1 MACLN
6 APTLISG
13 GFRWHFLLAIP
24 ITSCVTL
31 GVAYIP
37 IAGSTFGVAANVM
50 VGLLSSFVLIAV
62 VNSQFIATPEHK
74 KLNQSVGP
82 PVVAT
87 GFLFFGLIFL
97 YITLTA
103 QYSSSAIGLLLPA
116 AEAILKFSV
125 LLVLTHSCCKH
136 YYEPKANFLA
146 QFELTKQANAA
157 NPETDRPSAPG
168 ASSDPPLRGDIEVVY
183 GNITAGLA
191 IVVGNATFA
200 ATLVEVLVTPD
211 SQGWI
216 VGIVTSSVQ
225 GIFVGTGLVH
235 RCEMWAI
242 ARLKL
247 DSRYYGG
254 RTALDEIFTHSGG
267 SSAASIVVLSIG
279 CLRAATFGDVRAIV
293 WYDVSPLVVWVM
305 LAQVSCGF
313 VSSVLVEALNR
324 FCGLGTFVTRSF
336 PPGHPLC
343 YASERRNFELS
354 SYVFTL
360 GMCCSLI
367 YLCFLVFLDP
377 EFVTGISR
385 GFNPAGSDIWVQPL
399 AVRLGVTNSTE
410 LAV

>member
-1 MACLN
+1 
-6 APTLISG
+6 
-13 GFRWHFLLAIP
+13 
-24 ITSCVTL
+24 
-31 GVAYIP
+31 
-37 IAGSTFGVAANVM
+37 
-50 VGLLSSFVLIAV
+50 
-62 VNSQFIATPEHK
+62 
-74 KLNQSVGP
+74 
-82 PVVAT
+82 
-87 GFLFFGLIFL
+87 
-97 YITLTA
+97 
-103 QYSSSAIGLLLPA
+103 
-116 AEAILKFSV
+116 
-125 LLVLTHSCCKH
+125 
-136 YYEPKANFLA
+136 
-146 QFELTKQANAA
+146 
-157 NPETDRPSAPG
+157 
-168 ASSDPPLRGDIEVVY
+168 
-183 GNITAGLA
+183 
-191 IVVGNATFA
+191 
-200 ATLVEVLVTPD
+200 
-211 SQGWI
+211 
-216 VGIVTSSVQ
+216 
-225 GIFVGTGLVH
+225 
-235 RCEMWAI
+235 MWAI

-279 CLRAATFGDVRAIV
+279 CLRAATFDDVRAIV

-367 YLCFLVFLDP
+367 YLCFLVFLGP

-385 GFNPAGSDIWVQPL
+385 GFNPAGSGIWVQPL